1 LPIFDWRLGKID
13 NRKSAISNCFPRHS
27 SLDFNMVVP
36 HLPAMLVFSFL
47 VSVVFGL
54 LSKDT
59 PRDRL
64 LYGAEVFVAFV
75 GVALVLGWIMY
86 PLP

>member
-1 LPIFDWRLGKID
+1 
-13 NRKSAISNCFPRHS
+13 
-27 SLDFNMVVP
+27 
-36 HLPAMLVFSFL
+36 MLIFSFL

-64 LYGAEVFVAFV
+64 VYGARVFGMFV
-75 GVALVLGWIMY
+75 GVAVVLGWIMY
-86 PLP
+86 GLP

>member
-1 LPIFDWRLGKID
+1 MVLTH
-13 NRKSAISNCFPRHS
+13 FP
-27 SLDFNMVVP
+27 
-36 HLPAMLVFSFL
+36 ALVLFSFL

-59 PRDRL
+59 PRERL
-64 LYGAEVFVAFV
+64 WYGAKVFAAFIGIALAV
-75 GVALVLGWIMY
+75 GWLMY